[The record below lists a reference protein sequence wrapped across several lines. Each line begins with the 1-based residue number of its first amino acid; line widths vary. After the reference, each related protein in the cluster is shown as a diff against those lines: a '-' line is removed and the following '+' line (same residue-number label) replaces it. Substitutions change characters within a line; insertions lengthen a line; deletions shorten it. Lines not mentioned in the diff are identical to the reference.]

1 MFSFK
6 DLKDE
11 DKIILSKSL
20 AFSISSPID
29 TYRQNTLVQKPVTLR
44 KTCIGVS
51 SGLFVSSLISI
62 PCHKT
67 IAFLEERNI
76 NDILAVVLGV
86 IMANIVKI
94 PVIYNYKKLQTGV
107 KLTKN
112 FPLNDLK
119 NVIKLS
125 LIEDVI
131 EESVKYTISKN
142 KINKPSESTW
152 KMTLLESALLFSLS
166 YPFDILKNRG
176 LYGIAKL
183 NGSKR
188 DFASKVMHKNMQNVL
203 FFHLLSK

>member
-1 MFSFK
+1 MINFK

-67 IAFLEERNI
+67 IAFLEDRNMSGI
-76 NDILAVVLGV
+76 FAVAIGV
-86 IMANIVKI
+86 VMANIVKI

-107 KLTKN
+107 KLTKSIPFN
-112 FPLNDLK
+112 NLK
-119 NVIKLS
+119 NVMKLS

-142 KINKPSESTW
+142 KINNPDGSTW
-152 KMTLLESALLFSLS
+152 KMTLLESALLFSIA

-188 DFASKVMHKNMQNVL
+188 DFASKVVHKNMQNVL